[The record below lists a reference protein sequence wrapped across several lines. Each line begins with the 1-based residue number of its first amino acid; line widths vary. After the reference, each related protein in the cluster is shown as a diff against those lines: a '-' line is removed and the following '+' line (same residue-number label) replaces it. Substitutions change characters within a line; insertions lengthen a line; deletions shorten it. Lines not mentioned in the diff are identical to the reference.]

1 MKGVISLK
9 LKELMD
15 KYAITEDEIV
25 RSFLIT
31 DWMCENLLCK
41 ECPRYSEIYDCCI
54 RDKHV
59 EDKYTITNT
68 QERLKNFYPT
78 TYKHMIIIYVK
89 HKGGGD

>member
-9 LKELMD
+9 LKELMK
-15 KYAITEDEIV
+15 KYAITEDEII

-31 DWMCENLLCK
+31 DWMCANLLCK

-68 QERLKNFYPT
+68 QERLKKLLSDN
-78 TYKHMIIIYVK
+78 I
-89 HKGGGD
+89 